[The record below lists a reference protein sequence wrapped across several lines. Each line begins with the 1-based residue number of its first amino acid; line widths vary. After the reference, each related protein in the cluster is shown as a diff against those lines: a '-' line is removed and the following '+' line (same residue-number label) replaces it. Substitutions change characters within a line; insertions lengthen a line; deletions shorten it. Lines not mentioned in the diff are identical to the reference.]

1 MEGRLDIWAG
11 PCREIPR
18 NTESD
23 LEGTGS
29 HGSSTLHIV
38 VGLCLPVFGTRTNVL
53 YTMYK
58 TGFSIML
65 LKKSSSFFFILST
78 EFQALT
84 SF

>member
-23 LEGTGS
+23 LEG
-29 HGSSTLHIV
+29 TLHIV